1 MTNIEKSQVFNA
13 TADQCFEGLLRALKS
28 LHIEV
33 PSSNVAER
41 TVIARWSGG
50 MGAKFTIQAQCVPEG
65 DNATTVHI
73 VYRRDL
79 TPAMFRPMGGTPPA
93 EYEQRVNLILSSL
106 TKYLDPS
113 ADTSSITADMEN
125 MEQELSEKK
134 RAIAKRLAVIA
145 MLSVIT
151 GAICGLQKFLALER
165 ETRAVPTSAEGTYH
179 IISGFSTFFVA
190 TLIAWVVYALIAR
203 AMNK

>member
-1 MTNIEKSQVFNA
+1 MTNIEKSQMFNA
-13 TADQCFEGLLRALKS
+13 TADQCFQGLLRALKS

-79 TPAMFRPMGGTPPA
+79 TPAMFRPMGGIRPG
-93 EYEQRVNLILSSL
+93 EYTQRVDLILSSL

-113 ADTSSITADMEN
+113 ADTSSITADMERD
-125 MEQELSEKK
+125 LSDKK
-134 RAIAKRLAVIA
+134 RATAKRLAVIA
-145 MLSVIT
+145 ILSVIT
-151 GAICGLQKFLALER
+151 GAICGL
-165 ETRAVPTSAEGTYH
+165 SAG
-179 IISGFSTFFVA
+179 GFSIHGFTTFFMT

-203 AMNK
+203 AINK

>member
-50 MGAKFTIQAQCVPEG
+50 MGAKFTIQAQCVSEG
-65 DNATTVHI
+65 DNSTKVRI

-79 TPAMFRPMGGTPPA
+79 TPAMSRPMGATPPT
-93 EYEQRVNLILSSL
+93 EYHQRVNHIL
-106 TKYLDPS
+106 D
-113 ADTSSITADMEN
+113 
-125 MEQELSEKK
+125 
-134 RAIAKRLAVIA
+134 
-145 MLSVIT
+145 
-151 GAICGLQKFLALER
+151 GL
-165 ETRAVPTSAEGTYH
+165 
-179 IISGFSTFFVA
+179 
-190 TLIAWVVYALIAR
+190 
-203 AMNK
+203 